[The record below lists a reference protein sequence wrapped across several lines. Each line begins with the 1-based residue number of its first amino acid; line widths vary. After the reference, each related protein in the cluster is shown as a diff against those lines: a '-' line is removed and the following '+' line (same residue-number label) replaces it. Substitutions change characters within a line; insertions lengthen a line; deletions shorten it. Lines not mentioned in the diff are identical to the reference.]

1 MNGVFGLEAA
11 MEAEIVGSLTQ
22 FGVAG
27 LVCWMWLSER
37 RASAERERQI
47 TESHTKLI
55 RQDDEHRVLIEVV
68 RENTK
73 ALASLEAGQ
82 RGLVSAIDRLGNR
95 QGLNQ
100 P

>member
-1 MNGVFGLEAA
+1 
-11 MEAEIVGSLTQ
+11 MEAEVMGALTQ

-47 TESHTKLI
+47 TEAHTKLI
-55 RQDDEHRVLIEVV
+55 RQGEGQRVLIEVV

-73 ALASLEAGQ
+73 AMAALEVGQ
-82 RGLVSAIDRLGNR
+82 RGLGAAIDRLGTR
-95 QGLNQ
+95 EGVKQI
-100 P
+100 

>member
-1 MNGVFGLEAA
+1 
-11 MEAEIVGSLTQ
+11 METEIVGALTQ

-47 TESHTKLI
+47 TEAHTKLI
-55 RQDDEHRVLIEVV
+55 RQDEGQRALIEVI

-73 ALASLEAGQ
+73 AMASLEAGQ
-82 RGLVSAIDRLGNR
+82 RGLVGAIERFGGRSDLREA
-95 QGLNQ
+95 
-100 P
+100 

>member
-1 MNGVFGLEAA
+1 
-11 MEAEIVGSLTQ
+11 MEAEVMGAMTQ

-47 TESHTKLI
+47 TEAHTKLI
-55 RQDDEHRVLIEVV
+55 RQDDGQRVLIEVV

-73 ALASLEAGQ
+73 AMAALEAGQ
-82 RGLVSAIDRLGNR
+82 RGLGAAIDRLGNR
-95 QGLNQ
+95 HEAKHA
-100 P
+100 

>member
-1 MNGVFGLEAA
+1 
-11 MEAEIVGSLTQ
+11 MEAEVMGAMTQ

-47 TESHTKLI
+47 TEAHTKLI
-55 RQDDEHRVLIEVV
+55 RQDDGQRVLIEVV

-73 ALASLEAGQ
+73 AMASLEAGQ
-82 RGLVSAIDRLGNR
+82 RGLGAAIDRLGGRREVR
-95 QGLNQ
+95 QA
-100 P
+100 